1 MTRITK
7 LYDKAFLTGA
17 DSKTEWML
25 PWFFENYKKHN
36 KTPIIFANF
45 GVTDIKPIRKY
56 ASAIMDL
63 TGLGEKGWFKKPKS
77 MIHAPAKKCIWLD
90 SDCEVKGNL
99 DEMFDLLNPAKLNM
113 VEDKP
118 WTTRRREEWYNSGV
132 VGFVDKPEILVKWA
146 KQVEKS
152 PKVGDQEVLHEML
165 DPLSQM
171 AYINPLPPKYNYMRL
186 MIEDYGEN
194 PDAKIV
200 HWTGA
205 KGKDIIREQMNG

>member
-1 MTRITK
+1 MTKITK

-17 DSKTEWML
+17 DNKTEWML

-36 KTPIIFANF
+36 NKPLIFANF
-45 GVTDIKPIRKY
+45 GVTDLDAIRPHVH
-56 ASAIMDL
+56 AILDL
-63 TGLGEKGWFKKPKS
+63 TKLGEQGWFKKPKS
-77 MIHAPAKKCIWLD
+77 MLNAPAIKCIWID

-99 DEMFDLLNPAKLNM
+99 DEMFNLLQPNKLSM

-118 WTTRRREEWYNSGV
+118 WTTRRKEEWFNSGV
-132 VGFVDKPEILVKWA
+132 VGFINKPDILKSWA
-146 KQVEKS
+146 RKVEQS

-171 AYINPLPPKYNYMRL
+171 TYINPIPTIYNYMRL
-186 MIEDYGEN
+186 MIQDYGEN

-200 HWTGA
+200 HWTGQ